1 MANWNRHSA
10 KVNLLLL
17 FGEHILSVDVEGNI
31 FIWAFK
37 GNNQNSAPFG
47 HISLGEKFTPS
58 CIVHPD
64 TYLNK
69 VTASSSFLQKFTLFK
84 KL

>member
-1 MANWNRHSA
+1 MLRMGLVQVATWSSHSA

-17 FGEHILSVDVEGNI
+17 FGEHILSVDMGGNM

-37 GNNQNSAPFG
+37 GIDQNLVPIG
-47 HISLGEKFTPS
+47 HVLLDNDFSPS
-58 CIVHPD
+58 CIMHPD

-69 VTASSSFLQKFTLFK
+69 VTGLY
-84 KL
+84 